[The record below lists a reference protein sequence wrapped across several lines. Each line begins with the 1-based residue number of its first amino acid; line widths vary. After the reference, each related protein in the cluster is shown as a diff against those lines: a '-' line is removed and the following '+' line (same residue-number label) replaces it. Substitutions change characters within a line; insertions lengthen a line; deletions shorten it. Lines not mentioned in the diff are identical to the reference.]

1 MTAFSVGL
9 RARNV
14 IVAYMREGGLWKK
27 GCARRTGVLT
37 LGLNGVVGLGGGD
50 GRVCMPGRVGPRDGA
65 CGPLA
70 SSAWVAVG
78 VFFDRR
84 RSSDGKGGMRV
95 SIPS

>member
-27 GCARRTGVLT
+27 GCARWAGVLT

-50 GRVCMPGRVGPRDGA
+50 GLGVHARSCWPEGRGLR
-65 CGPLA
+65 
-70 SSAWVAVG
+70 AVG
-78 VFFDRR
+78 VVRMGGGRR
-84 RSSDGKGGMRV
+84 VLR
-95 SIPS
+95 